1 MYWISHQ
8 QWLIAISQ
16 SILICNCAHETA
28 PSFGTFI
35 CRIIARCTSTSSSPH
50 IGEWCLLN
58 TQLIGGNIDKVS
70 FATRCCRWAVSR
82 PYSLSQTSFPP
93 FQVGWVGRR
102 HIRWRESIELM
113 VHISGAKRFRNVD
126 GTILWRTTSVR
137 LSILG
142 APSTVYPL
150 PSSATTD

>member
-8 QWLIAISQ
+8 KWLIAISQ
-16 SILICNCAHETA
+16 SILICNCAHEMA
-28 PSFGTFI
+28 PSFGTFY
-35 CRIIARCTSTSSSPH
+35 CKVL
-50 IGEWCLLN
+50 IGIDFAPYRWVVF
-58 TQLIGGNIDKVS
+58 TQLTGGNIDKVS

-82 PYSLSQTSFPP
+82 PHSLSQTSFPP

-102 HIRWRESIELM
+102 RIRWRESIELM